1 MISGCGVEMLGFH
14 SGRIKAL
21 IGFPL
26 CSLHILKLLNPFTLF
41 TLPVKIIHLTF
52 IFCLILYCAQLLLI
66 HPVYSRYATGSPWD
80 LFPQLKLVWER
91 LYSASWN
98 SQDSSKMPSHSGHTV
113 SVTHM
118 DNIIVMC
125 RMPREIRQQI

>member
-1 MISGCGVEMLGFH
+1 MLGFH